1 MNVLIY
7 EKISNWYFKYKDID
21 IWKINTLIYG
31 ITNNWHLEY
40 KYVDRGKDRLLR
52 GGKKDYWEAERK
64 NIERRKERILI
75 FQAYL
80 RYQYL
85 ISLEHPEY
93 QQDINRVSMG
103 YHNCNT
109 PFFLQWCLYKPSA
122 FHGSLQIQIQMRVVG
137 W

>member
-64 NIERRKERILI
+64 NIDIPSIPEISILDI
-75 FQAYL
+75 L
-80 RYQYL
+80 GTPGISTGYQ
-85 ISLEHPEY
+85 
-93 QQDINRVSMG
+93 
-103 YHNCNT
+103 
-109 PFFLQWCLYKPSA
+109 
-122 FHGSLQIQIQMRVVG
+122 
-137 W
+137 